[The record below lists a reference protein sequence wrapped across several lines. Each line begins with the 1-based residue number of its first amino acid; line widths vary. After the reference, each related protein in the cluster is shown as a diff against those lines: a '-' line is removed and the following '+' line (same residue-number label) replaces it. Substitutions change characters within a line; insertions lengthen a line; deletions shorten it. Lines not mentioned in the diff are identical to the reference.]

1 MEKKQV
7 KASLF
12 DKLPLLDKNRAAK
25 FIIYG
30 IFIAI
35 LFGLMLMISQS
46 VAVNATQWEALA
58 NNDNYFNYINGL
70 YGYNDYVARQLEIDR
85 IGLWMRYQDVIFMN
99 IARVCV
105 NIGLVFVLIGFLSF
119 AVNDKIDENTRKIS
133 LIIAGLVLFI
143 MMFTTLFSSISVSI
157 G

>member
-30 IFIAI
+30 IIIAM
-35 LFGLMLMISQS
+35 LFGLMLMISRS
-46 VAVNATQWEALA
+46 IAVNASQWEDLA
-58 NNDNYFNYINGL
+58 NQENELNYWNGL
-70 YGYNDYVARQLEIDR
+70 YGYNDFIERQEEIDR
-85 IGLWMRYQDVIFMN
+85 ITFWMAYQDVIFMN
-99 IARVCV
+99 IARVGV
-105 NIGLVFVLIGFLSF
+105 NVGLVFVLIGFLSF

-143 MMFTTLFSSISVSI
+143 IMFTTLFSSISVSV

>member
-30 IFIAI
+30 IIIAM
-35 LFGLMLMISQS
+35 LFGLMLMISRS
-46 VAVNATQWEALA
+46 IAVNAGQWEALA
-58 NNDNYFNYINGL
+58 DQENELNYWNGL
-70 YGYNDYVARQLEIDR
+70 YGYNDFIERQEEIDR
-85 IGLWMRYQDVIFMN
+85 ITFWMAYQDVIFMN
-99 IARVCV
+99 IARVGV
-105 NIGLVFVLIGFLSF
+105 NVGLVFVLIGFLSF

-143 MMFTTLFSSISVSI
+143 IMFTTLFSSISVSV

>member
-1 MEKKQV
+1 MEKQQV

-30 IFIAI
+30 LLIAI
-35 LFGLMLMISQS
+35 LFGLMMMISRS
-46 VAVNATQWEALA
+46 ISVNAGQWENLA
-58 NNDNYFNYINGL
+58 NQENDLNYWNGL
-70 YGYNDYVARQLEIDR
+70 YGYNDYIEKQEEIDR
-85 IGLWMRYQDVIFMN
+85 IRYWMEYQDVIFMN
-99 IARVCV
+99 IARVGV
-105 NIGLVFVLIGFLSF
+105 NAGLVFVVIGFLSF

-133 LIIAGLVLFI
+133 LIIAGLVLFM
-143 MMFTTLFSSISVSI
+143 MMFTTMFSSISVSV

>member
-25 FIIYG
+25 FVIYG
-30 IFIAI
+30 IIIAI
-35 LFGLMLMISQS
+35 LFGLMMMISRS
-46 VAVNATQWEALA
+46 IADNATQWATLLNQENLIS
-58 NNDNYFNYINGL
+58 YWNGA
-70 YGYNDYVARQLEIDR
+70 YGYNDFVEKQQEILR
-85 IGLWMRYQDVIFMN
+85 IQYWMSYQDVIFMN
-99 IARVCV
+99 IARVGI

-119 AVNDKIDENTRKIS
+119 GINDKIDENTRKIS

-143 MMFTTLFSSISVSI
+143 MMFTTLFSSISVTI
-157 G
+157 T

>member
-30 IFIAI
+30 LIIAI
-35 LFGLMLMISQS
+35 LFGMMMMVSRSISD
-46 VAVNATQWEALA
+46 NAGQWEALA
-58 NNDNYFNYINGL
+58 NQENELSYWNGD
-70 YGYNDYVARQLEIDR
+70 YGYTDFIERQEEIDR
-85 IGLWMRYQDVIFMN
+85 IGNWMEFQDVIFMN
-99 IARVCV
+99 LARVGV
-105 NIGLVFVLIGFLSF
+105 NIGLVFVLVGFLSF

-133 LIIAGLVLFI
+133 LIITGLILFM
-143 MMFTTLFSSISVSI
+143 MMFTTFFSSIYVSV

>member
-30 IFIAI
+30 IIIAM
-35 LFGLMLMISQS
+35 LFGLMLMISRS
-46 VAVNATQWEALA
+46 VAVNASQWEALA
-58 NNDNYFNYINGL
+58 NQENEFNYWNGL
-70 YGYNDYVARQLEIDR
+70 YGYNDFIEKQEEIDR
-85 IGLWMRYQDVIFMN
+85 ITFWMAYQDVIFMN
-99 IARVCV
+99 IARVGV
-105 NIGLVFVLIGFLSF
+105 NVGLIFVLIGFLSF

-143 MMFTTLFSSISVSI
+143 IMFTTLFSSISVSVS
-157 G
+157 

>member
-30 IFIAI
+30 IIIAI
-35 LFGLMLMISQS
+35 IFGLMMMISYS
-46 VAVNATQWEALA
+46 IAVNAGQWAALA
-58 NNDNYFNYINGL
+58 NQDNYLNYWNGFYGFNDFIE
-70 YGYNDYVARQLEIDR
+70 RQEEIEM
-85 IGLWMRYQDVIFMN
+85 IALWMAYQDVIFMN
-99 IARVCV
+99 IARIGI

-119 AVNDKIDENTRKIS
+119 AVNDKIDENTRKTSI
-133 LIIAGLVLFI
+133 IIAGLVLFI
-143 MMFTTLFSSISVSI
+143 MIFTTLFSSISVTI
-157 G
+157 N

>member
-30 IFIAI
+30 IIIAM
-35 LFGLMLMISQS
+35 LFGLMLMISRS
-46 VAVNATQWEALA
+46 IAVNASQWENLA
-58 NNDNYFNYINGL
+58 NQENELNYWNGL
-70 YGYNDYVARQLEIDR
+70 YGYNDFIERQEEIDR
-85 IGLWMRYQDVIFMN
+85 ITFWMAYQDVIFMN
-99 IARVCV
+99 IARVGV
-105 NIGLVFVLIGFLSF
+105 NVGLVFVLIGFLSF

-143 MMFTTLFSSISVSI
+143 IMFTTLFSSISVSV